1 MPEPIK
7 VDFKRRR
14 DRPAAKP
21 QAPKAPPN
29 WRPQPSGSRPGGEP
43 MIHWRAVPKFAL
55 VLVAFIALMAA
66 WRWFASG
73 FGH

>member
-21 QAPKAPPN
+21 QAPKPAPGRHP
-29 WRPQPSGSRPGGEP
+29 PPSRSGGEP
-43 MIHWRAVPKFAL
+43 MIYWRSVPKFAL
-55 VLVAFIALMAA
+55 VLVVFIALMAA

-73 FGH
+73 LH